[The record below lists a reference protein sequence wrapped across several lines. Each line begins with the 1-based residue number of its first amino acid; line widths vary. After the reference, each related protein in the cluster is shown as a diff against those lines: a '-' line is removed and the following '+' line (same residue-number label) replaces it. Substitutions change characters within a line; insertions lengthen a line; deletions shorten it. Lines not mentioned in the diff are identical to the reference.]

1 MSNASA
7 SGSEKKTGALARIGR
22 GYRNMR
28 GEMKR
33 VVWPTR
39 KQVLNNTGVVLFFM
53 AIAAV
58 VVGGF
63 DALLAALTRLAFG
76 A

>member
-1 MSNASA
+1 MSTNASE
-7 SGSEKKTGALARIGR
+7 EKKNIFSRMARSIKD
-22 GYRNMR
+22 MR

-33 VVWPTR
+33 VVWPSR
-39 KQVLNNTGVVLFFM
+39 KQVINNTAIVIGFMVVA
-53 AIAAV
+53 AI

-63 DALLAALTRLAFG
+63 DLILSAIIRYTLG

>member
-1 MSNASA
+1 
-7 SGSEKKTGALARIGR
+7 
-22 GYRNMR
+22 MR

-33 VVWPTR
+33 VVWPSR
-39 KQVLNNTGVVLFFM
+39 KQVINNTAIVIGFMVVA
-53 AIAAV
+53 AI

-63 DALLAALTRLAFG
+63 DLILSAIIRYTLG